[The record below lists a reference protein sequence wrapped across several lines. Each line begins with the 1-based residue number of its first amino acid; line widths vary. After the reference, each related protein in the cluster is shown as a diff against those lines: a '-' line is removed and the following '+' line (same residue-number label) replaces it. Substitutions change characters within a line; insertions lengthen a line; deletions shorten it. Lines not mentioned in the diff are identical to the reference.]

1 MVYFSNSTYQHSNTL
16 RTLSLQSS
24 YILTVCI
31 AAIVPNLA
39 PIISLFGAVFF
50 SILGLFCPAIIHLV
64 TFWEHK
70 DDGNVDNGGGD
81 DDGDDYPENPKN
93 RRVMSR
99 WTALK
104 DVTIAI
110 MALVALV
117 SGAYASLVDIV
128 AFYGGGGA
136 NHNVTVSSTPSP
148 VRGS

>member
-1 MVYFSNSTYQHSNTL
+1 
-16 RTLSLQSS
+16 
-24 YILTVCI
+24 
-31 AAIVPNLA
+31 VPNLA

-50 SILGLFCPAIIHLV
+50 SILGLFCPAIIHLA

-70 DDGNVDNGGGD
+70 EGGDVDN
-81 DDGDDYPENPKN
+81 GDDYPENVPDGRKG

-110 MALVALV
+110 VALVALV

-136 NHNVTVSSTPSP
+136 NHNNMTIISSTPSP